1 MSLGYAFA
9 KDRNQIR
16 ILLSI
21 LITKRR
27 ERCLIHEN
35 KFKEVGYIYL
45 ALPAMCS
52 VSSLS

>member
-16 ILLSI
+16 IILSI
-21 LITKRR
+21 LTR
-27 ERCLIHEN
+27 EEKDVLYTRTN
-35 KFKEVGYIYL
+35 WKEVGYIFL